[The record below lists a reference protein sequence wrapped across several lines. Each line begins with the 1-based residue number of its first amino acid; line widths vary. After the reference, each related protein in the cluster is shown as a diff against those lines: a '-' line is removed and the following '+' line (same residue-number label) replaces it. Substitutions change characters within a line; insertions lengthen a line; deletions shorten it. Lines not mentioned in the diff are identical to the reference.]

1 MGSEFVPSLNEG
13 DFAIQAL
20 RIPGTSLSQSVQ
32 MQQQMEKTLKA
43 KFPEIERIF
52 ARTGT
57 AEIASDPMPPNI
69 SDGYIMLKPMDEWPE
84 PRKTRD
90 DAARAI
96 PGVQGKLPGNNYEF
110 SQPIQLR
117 FNELISGVRSDVAV
131 KIFGDDMAVLNKSA
145 EEVSADAAE
154 DPGLLGGEGRA
165 DDGLPML
172 TVNIDRQKAAR
183 YGLNVGDIQDTW
195 PRRIGGREAGT
206 MFEGDRRF
214 DMVWFASLTPCATTS
229 KDVAAAHPAAGV
241 LPVSPGQL
249 GFIRWVR
256 SPHSSLLPWPQPGQ
270 PRERQAPHR
279 GEHQRAGRDVG
290 SFVARG
296 RARPGPDQDA
306 LRATGRAG
314 AEPSRSCNR
323 PRSACRSWCRV
334 PAAGLRA
341 VVRDVR
347 TTSRMGCWS
356 SPASHS
362 L

>member
-1 MGSEFVPSLNEG
+1 
-13 DFAIQAL
+13 
-20 RIPGTSLSQSVQ
+20 
-32 MQQQMEKTLKA
+32 MQQQIERTLKA

-90 DAARAI
+90 ELLARFQE
-96 PGVQGKLPGNNYEF
+96 VLGKIPGNNYEF

-183 YGLNVGDIQDTW
+183 YGLNVATSRTPW
-195 PRRIGGREAGT
+195 PRPSAGGRPA
-206 MFEGDRRF
+206 R
-214 DMVWFASLTPCATTS
+214 CS
-229 KDVAAAHPAAGV
+229 KVTADSTWSG
-241 LPVSPGQL
+241 
-249 GFIRWVR
+249 
-256 SPHSSLLPWPQPGQ
+256 SS
-270 PRERQAPHR
+270 A
-279 GEHQRAGRDVG
+279 
-290 SFVARG
+290 
-296 RARPGPDQDA
+296 DA
-306 LRATGRAG
+306 LRNDLDG
-314 AEPSRSCNR
+314 
-323 PRSACRSWCRV
+323 
-334 PAAGLRA
+334 
-341 VVRDVR
+341 
-347 TTSRMGCWS
+347 
-356 SPASHS
+356 
-362 L
+362 